1 MSVSDRT
8 VRRPRPSTGTTRAG
22 RKEKTVAIEPS
33 HQREEIRMKHTFAA
47 ALLASVAFA
56 VPALA
61 EDTVKL
67 VDVVELSGPGATAGT
82 NWKNG
87 IDIAVAEINAKGGI
101 LGKKIEIV
109 HYDTQTNPGNTRAA
123 VQRAIDEGTFVVLGP
138 VFSGPIGAS
147 MQIAQKAG
155 VPQFVGGEAA
165 SLTKQGNP
173 YLFRS
178 SLNQA
183 DAMPKLANWFR
194 DELKAKSVAV
204 VWVNNDF
211 GKGGRDA
218 MIPELQKR
226 GIKVAADIA
235 TESGQADFAADAIKV
250 KNSDAD
256 AVFVYLN
263 EEESARFLRAAK
275 QQGITKQIVGETT
288 LLGAKVIELAG
299 DAANGVKGHVG
310 LSVDAPVPG
319 FKGFADTFKAKYNY
333 VSDHNGI
340 KGYTS
345 VWAIK
350 TAAEKVGSFDRE
362 AFTKTMHGLRISPKD
377 VPGILIETKWNDV
390 GDLDRESF
398 LAEVQNGK
406 QVITKVLPMINP

>member
-1 MSVSDRT
+1 
-8 VRRPRPSTGTTRAG
+8 
-22 RKEKTVAIEPS
+22 
-33 HQREEIRMKHTFAA
+33 MKITFAA
-47 ALLASVAFA
+47 ALFATVAFV
-56 VPALA
+56 VPVAA

-67 VDVVELSGPGATAGT
+67 IDVIELSGAGATAGT

-87 IDIAVAEINAKGGI
+87 VDLAVAEINAKGGI
-101 LGKKIEIV
+101 LGKKIDIA

-123 VQRAIDEGTFVVLGP
+123 VQRAIDEGTYVVLGP

-194 DELKAKSVAV
+194 DDLKAKSVAII
-204 VWVNNDF
+204 WVNNDF

-226 GIKVAADIA
+226 GIAVAADIA

-250 KNSDAD
+250 KGSNAD

-275 QQGITKQIVGETT
+275 QQGIDKPLVGETT

-299 DAANGVKGHVG
+299 EAANGVKGHVG
-310 LSVDAPVPG
+310 LSVDAPIPG
-319 FKGFADTFKAKYNY
+319 FKTFSDAFQAKYNY
-333 VSDHNGI
+333 KSDHNGI

-350 TAAEKVGSFDRE
+350 TATEKNGSFDRE
-362 AFTKTMHGLRISPKD
+362 ALMKTMHGLRISPKD

-390 GDLDRESF
+390 GDVDRESF
-398 LAEVQNGK
+398 LAEVKDGR

>member
-1 MSVSDRT
+1 
-8 VRRPRPSTGTTRAG
+8 
-22 RKEKTVAIEPS
+22 
-33 HQREEIRMKHTFAA
+33 MKVTFAA
-47 ALLASVAFA
+47 ALFATVAFV
-56 VPALA
+56 VPAAA
-61 EDTVKL
+61 EDSVKL
-67 VDVVELSGPGATAGT
+67 IDVIELSGAGATAGT

-87 IDIAVAEINAKGGI
+87 VDLAVAEINAKGGI
-101 LGKKIEIV
+101 LGKKIDIV

-123 VQRAIDEGTFVVLGP
+123 VQRAIDEGTYVVLGP

-194 DELKAKSVAV
+194 DDLKAKSVAI

-226 GIKVAADIA
+226 GIAVAADIA

-250 KNSDAD
+250 KGSNAD
-256 AVFVYLN
+256 AIFVYLN

-275 QQGITKQIVGETT
+275 QQGIDKPLVGETT

-310 LSVDAPVPG
+310 LSVDAPIPG
-319 FKGFADTFKAKYNY
+319 FKTFSDAFQAKYNY
-333 VSDHNGI
+333 KSDHNGI

-350 TAAEKVGSFDRE
+350 TATEKNGSFDRE
-362 AFTKTMHGLRISPKD
+362 ALMKTMHGLRISPKD
-377 VPGILIETKWNDV
+377 VPGILIETKWNAV
-390 GDLDRESF
+390 GDVDRESF
-398 LAEVQNGK
+398 LAEVKDGK